1 MRLILCA
8 LLFAAP
14 PAVFADDIPDWC
26 KKLPRPEYSA
36 LKRLTSLDAWF
47 EIYEVRPGVFAIYE
61 PRQSEEVISY
71 LITGSAR
78 AILFDTGMGIGDMRL
93 AVSGLTRLPVMVL
106 NSHTHNDHV
115 GGNWQFDDVRDM
127 DTAFTR
133 ENAKGSA
140 ADAQAE
146 LAPGEVCGALPQGFD
161 SKSYAT
167 KPWRITSWIRDGDRI
182 DLGGRAVEILA
193 TPGHTPDSIALLDRE
208 NGLLFSGDTF
218 YPAEIYLYRPETDL
232 DAYERSMQRLAGLAA
247 QVRLVLPSHN
257 VPVADPEMLA
267 RVLAAFREVRAG
279 KVKAVRRQ
287 GWVVYEFDRFS
298 FRMRR

>member
-14 PAVFADDIPDWC
+14 LAVFAGDIPEWC

-36 LKRLTSLDAWF
+36 LKRLTSLVPWF

-61 PRQSEEVISY
+61 PHQSEEVISY

-93 AVSGLTRLPVMVL
+93 AVSGLTLLPVIVL

-127 DTAFTR
+127 DTAFAR

-140 ADAQAE
+140 ADARAE

-161 SKSYAT
+161 PKSYAT
-167 KPWRITSWIRDGDRI
+167 KPWRITSWIRDGERI

-218 YPAEIYLYRPETDL
+218 YPGEIYLYRPETDL
-232 DAYERSMQRLAGLAA
+232 GAYERSMQRLAGLAA
-247 QVRLVLPSHN
+247 QLRLVLPSHN
-257 VPVADPEMLA
+257 VPVADPKMLA
-267 RVLAAFREVRAG
+267 RVLAAFRQVRAG
-279 KVKAVRRQ
+279 KVKGVTRT
-287 GWVVYEFDRFS
+287 GWVVYEFDGFS
-298 FRMRR
+298 FRMA